1 MDTGQ
6 VCKKVDSISVQFWP
20 EAKGI
25 NLGPNRKEFL
35 TTLEVQKKIGDNIL
49 SQKLEMG
56 KVN

>member
-1 MDTGQ
+1 MDISQ
-6 VCKKVDSISVQFWP
+6 VCKEVDSMSVQFWP
-20 EAKGI
+20 QAKGI

-35 TTLEVQKKIGDNIL
+35 TTLEVQKKKGDNIL